1 MSTHRAELDIHGS
14 SYHSCFHGPSR
25 SAGESSCK
33 CWSQRELWQCRHR
46 QRPRPS
52 SSGTKSSRAGQGR
65 AGVSG
70 HLPLNFPSSQKP
82 PWCPGV
88 LQGMMVTASIA
99 VVPHHTS
106 RAALY
111 NLSQGIQLQLSSDP
125 LLQPLSLSGFSS
137 RTNTEEALPAQLHPL
152 VPRGTLPSP
161 WPHPAQDTRIS
172 AMCKTLW

>member
-1 MSTHRAELDIHGS
+1 MSTHHAELGIHGS

-25 SAGESSCK
+25 SGGESSRK
-33 CWSQRELWQCRHR
+33 CWCQRELWQCRHR
-46 QRPRPS
+46 QRHRPS

-82 PWCPGV
+82 PWCLGV

-106 RAALY
+106 GAALY
-111 NLSQGIQLQLSSDP
+111 NLSQGIS
-125 LLQPLSLSGFSS
+125 FSS
-137 RTNTEEALPAQLHPL
+137 ALTPCCS
-152 VPRGTLPSP
+152 PSP
-161 WPHPAQDTRIS
+161 SQAFPAELIQKGLCQLNCIP
-172 AMCKTLW
+172 